1 MRGFSTKK
9 TDVADDLR
17 DVYRVALQRHG
28 LQWNCQGTPKKKYK
42 RLKTFA
48 YQPPEAFLMWHTN
61 QYKNN
66 QVEYRIYIIAVSQ

>member
-1 MRGFSTKK
+1 MELPRNPP
-9 TDVADDLR
+9 
-17 DVYRVALQRHG
+17 Q
-28 LQWNCQGTPKKKYK
+28 KKYK

-48 YQPPEAFLMWHTN
+48 YQPPEAFLMWRTN